1 MTCGFAVLRVEPDS
15 LFFINTS
22 LMILFSAIIL
32 SWFAGG
38 QGKESKLEEVS
49 VVSVPFCIA
58 LRCSRLFLLSLTHSQ
73 AFSHSQA
80 LSYSQA
86 LSLTRKLSLTHSRAL
101 THSWPFSLSCSLLL
115 SSSCVFSHLHALSL
129 LCSLL
134 LSCALLLSH
143 FVLYLVV
150 SVLFTVSFLTS
161 FNLI

>member
-22 LMILFSAIIL
+22 PMILFSAIIL

-80 LSYSQA
+80 VSLTHSQA
-86 LSLTRKLSLTHSRAL
+86 LSHSLASSHSLMTLLA
-101 THSWPFSLSCSLLL
+101 LLL

-129 LCSLL
+129 LCSLF

-143 FVLYLVV
+143 FVLHLVV
-150 SVLFTVSFLTS
+150 SVLLTVSFLTS
-161 FNLI
+161 FHLI